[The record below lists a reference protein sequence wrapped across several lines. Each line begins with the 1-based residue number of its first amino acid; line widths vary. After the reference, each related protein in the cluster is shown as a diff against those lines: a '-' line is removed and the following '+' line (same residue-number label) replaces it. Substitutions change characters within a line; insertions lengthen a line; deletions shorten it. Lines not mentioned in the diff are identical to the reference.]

1 MAAEKQI
8 ALITGGFSGIGLA
21 AACQLAER
29 GVSIA
34 AVSSGADHPDKAQTK
49 NLIETLTALH
59 DAKALFLSIDIREA
73 KSIAKGVDAIAKTLG
88 EVTILINAAGTYHHE
103 AIADHSLDGWADTI
117 AVNLS
122 GPFLMTRACWPMMQK
137 AQHGRIINI
146 ASTAAHRG
154 MQEYAGYCSAKAG
167 LLRLTQVTALEGA
180 PYNITCN
187 SISPSWVDTPMM
199 AQSLR
204 QQAKARGVDVASLY
218 DEARRDSPQSRII
231 SADEI
236 ARQITWLA
244 LEAPLA
250 LTGEDILMTGGAS
263 W

>member
-1 MAAEKQI
+1 MDAPSQEEDPVDGRTCDLVVHGPDNATHRLPEREQRRQAEARGQHERAA
-8 ALITGGFSGIGLA
+8 LDRPG
-21 AACQLAER
+21 
-29 GVSIA
+29 
-34 AVSSGADHPDKAQTK
+34 
-49 NLIETLTALH
+49 H
-59 DAKALFLSIDIREA
+59 DP
-73 KSIAKGVDAIAKTLG
+73 
-88 EVTILINAAGTYHHE
+88 
-103 AIADHSLDGWADTI
+103 
-117 AVNLS
+117 
-122 GPFLMTRACWPMMQK
+122 GPP
-137 AQHGRIINI
+137 
-146 ASTAAHRG
+146 
-154 MQEYAGYCSAKAG
+154 
-167 LLRLTQVTALEGA
+167 ALEGA

-199 AQSLR
+199 AQSLG
-204 QQAKARGVDVASLY
+204 QQAKARGLDVASLY